1 MAEELPNLTMAE
13 LQEIT
18 ANMRNSAV
26 NLFRLLENLLQ
37 WARMQRGSFSYN
49 RQILELLPIVNE
61 SVAVNQ
67 ETARNKAVVL
77 SVEIPENLKVFADGN
92 VIQMVVRNILS
103 NALKFTKEG
112 GKVSIS
118 ARAVENIVIV
128 SVEDSG
134 IGMSKDLVENLFRLD
149 VTTNREGTNGEPSTG
164 LGLII
169 CKELIEK
176 QGGKLWVE
184 SKEGIGSV
192 FHFSMKS
199 GAEYVI

>member
-1 MAEELPNLTMAE
+1 
-13 LQEIT
+13 
-18 ANMRNSAV
+18 MRNSAI

-37 WARMQRGSFSYN
+37 WARMQKGSFSYN
-49 RQILELLPIVNE
+49 REILELLPIVDE
-61 SVAVNQ
+61 SAAVIQ
-67 ETARNKAVVL
+67 ETAKNKDIVL
-77 SVEIPENLKVFADGN
+77 SVDIPENLKVFADSN
-92 VIQMVVRNILS
+92 VIQMVVRNLLS

-118 ARAVENIVIV
+118 AKAVENIVIV

-134 IGMSKDLVENLFRLD
+134 IGMSKDLIENLFRLD
-149 VTTNREGTNGEPSTG
+149 VATNRKGTNGEPSTG

-192 FHFSMKS
+192 FHFSMYS
-199 GAEYVI
+199 SSEYVNQI